1 MNKYFGHGNEQMYK
15 KLAEN
20 MAASIKKAEQGSEFG
35 AQNLTQITDYR
46 LGKHLG
52 SGAYASVKKATHKLT
67 GMVLAIKIYEK
78 FKLMESHRKKN
89 VIREIMA
96 LKKLQGDD
104 CVVKLYDVIDTPKQ
118 LYLVLEFVKGKML
131 S

>member
-1 MNKYFGHGNEQMYK
+1 MNRHFGNQNENLYK
-15 KLAEN
+15 KMAEN
-20 MAASIKKAEQGSEFG
+20 MVSSLKKSEQGSEYG
-35 AQNLTQITDYR
+35 ASNLTQITDYR

-78 FKLMESHRKKN
+78 FKLMENQRKKN

-104 CVVKLYDVIDTPKQ
+104 NVVKLYDVIDTPKQ
-118 LYLVLEFVKGKML
+118 LYLVLQFV
-131 S
+131 